1 MSALINWAMYGV
13 GAFYLLF
20 ATIVARRAFQP
31 SCRNCMF
38 YQDCLD
44 EQLMFAA
51 SGGEVLPNPA
61 HCSRELEPN

>member
-1 MSALINWAMYGV
+1 MSALINWAIYGV

-20 ATIVARRAFQP
+20 ITVIVRRAFQP

-44 EQLMFAA
+44 DQLLYAA
-51 SGGEVLPNPA
+51 SGGKMLPRQI
-61 HCSRELEPN
+61 HCSREIDND